1 MTSFDKTSFDQHFL
15 VDQHILMTMVKHAHL
30 DAADIVLEAGPG
42 KGDITK
48 HLAQHVKKIYAVEID
63 QSFKPYLDALPKNVE
78 VLYGNILEKIDSI
91 PCTKLVANIP
101 FSLSEPLLKKII
113 KTNIARAVL
122 LTGHNFFTVLSDS
135 TSKLGKIVSLFFT
148 VTKIMDIQ
156 KTAFSPK
163 PRVLSALLVLERR
176 TKPLTR
182 QEQLLKEVVLQDDKK
197 LKNGL
202 LYGLTRRNHLT
213 KNESR
218 KKIAYLDI
226 PAKMLENNIH
236 ALSTRQFQLLC
247 ERLS

>member
-1 MTSFDKTSFDQHFL
+1 MTNSTTLFLDQHFL
-15 VDQHILMTMVKHAHL
+15 IDQQIIRALVEQAHL
-30 DAADIVLEAGPG
+30 KATDIVLEVGPG

-48 HLAQHVKKIYAVEID
+48 YLAEHATKVIAVEID
-63 QSFKPYLDALPKNVE
+63 KAFKPYLDNLPSNVE

-91 PCTKLVANIP
+91 SCTTLVANIP

-113 KTNIARAVL
+113 KTNITRAVL
-122 LTGHNFFTVLSDS
+122 LTGHKFFTVLSDS
-135 TSKLGKIVSLFFT
+135 TNKLGKMVSLFFT

-182 QEQLLKEVVLQDDKK
+182 QEQLLKEVILQDDKK

-218 KKIAYLDI
+218 KKIAHLDL